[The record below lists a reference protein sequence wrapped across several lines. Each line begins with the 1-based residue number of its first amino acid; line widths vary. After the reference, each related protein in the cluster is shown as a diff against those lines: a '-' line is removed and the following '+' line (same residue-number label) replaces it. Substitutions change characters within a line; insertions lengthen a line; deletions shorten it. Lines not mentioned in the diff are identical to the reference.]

1 MDKLVLEFLKEL
13 KKNNNRE
20 WFAENKSLYESARQQ
35 VLDFLDHLIPEMVKI
50 DESYTGLNAS
60 DCLFRIYRDIRFS
73 KDKSP
78 YKTNFGAYLVPGG
91 KKSNRAG
98 VYLQIAPGDSFLA
111 GGAYAPPAE
120 ILKKIRSEVYYNIE
134 EFKKIIRNKDF
145 VKNFG
150 EINGSKLLRPPA
162 GFPSDFSEM
171 ELLKFKDYIVF
182 NRIDDEK
189 MTSSGLTKYLLGL
202 IKTLKPFDD
211 FLNRAIED

>member
-1 MDKLVLEFLKEL
+1 MDKLVLDFLQKL
-13 KKNNNRE
+13 KANNNRE
-20 WFAENKSLYESARQQ
+20 WFAENKTNYEKARQQ

-50 DESYTGLNAS
+50 DESYAGLDAS
-60 DCLFRIYRDIRFS
+60 DCLFRIYRDVRFS

-111 GGAYAPPAE
+111 GGAYAPPSDL
-120 ILKKIRSEVYYNIE
+120 LKKIRSEVFYNIS
-134 EFKKIIRNKDF
+134 EFKKIIKSKDF

-150 EINGSKLLRPPA
+150 EINGSKLHKPPP
-162 GFPSDFSEM
+162 GFPSGFADI

-182 NRIDDEK
+182 SRIDDEK
-189 MTSSGLTKYLLGL
+189 ITTPGLAKHLLCL
-202 IKTLKPFDD
+202 IKILKPFDD
-211 FLNRAIED
+211 FLNRAIDD